1 LTRKIALITGGS
13 RGIGKE
19 IALALAKEGNNIAIS
34 YGNNSESAMEVVK
47 EIQSFGVEAIA
58 VKADVSIAEDV
69 KNLIKAVEEGL
80 GTIDILV
87 NNAGIT
93 KDNLLIRMTEE
104 DWDNVM
110 DVNLKGV
117 FLCTKAVSRSM
128 MKKRYGKI
136 INITS
141 VVGITGNAGQGNY
154 SASKA
159 GVIGFTKSMAKE
171 LASRGIRVNAVAPGL
186 TRTDM
191 AELME
196 EKAGVS
202 MMRES
207 AMGRLANP
215 AEIAEVLK
223 EYIIGH
229 FNEEISLNQI
239 AHNMNY
245 SCSYLTKI
253 FYQQYECTPT
263 KYLISLR
270 MQKAQQLLTHHTELS
285 IRQIGEAVGYPE
297 QGYFSRIFKKQNG
310 SSPLEYREEKE
321 AQS

>member
-1 LTRKIALITGGS
+1 MSTKIALVTGGS

-34 YGNNSESAMEVVK
+34 YGTNSEGAMEVVN
-47 EIQSFGVEAIA
+47 EIKAYGVDGIA
-58 VKADVSIAEDV
+58 VKADVSVSEDV
-69 KNLIKAVEEGL
+69 KNLIKTVEDKL

-110 DVNLKGV
+110 DVNLKGT

-154 SASKA
+154 AASKA

-186 TRTDM
+186 IKTDM
-191 AELME
+191 TNVLTDEIKAEMLKMIPLNTMGNPE
-196 EKAGVS
+196 DIANLVVFLASEKS
-202 MMRES
+202 D
-207 AMGRLANP
+207 
-215 AEIAEVLK
+215 
-223 EYIIGH
+223 YITG
-229 FNEEISLNQI
+229 QI
-239 AHNMNY
+239 I
-245 SCSYLTKI
+245 KI
-253 FYQQYECTPT
+253 DGGMA
-263 KYLISLR
+263 I
-270 MQKAQQLLTHHTELS
+270 
-285 IRQIGEAVGYPE
+285 
-297 QGYFSRIFKKQNG
+297 
-310 SSPLEYREEKE
+310 
-321 AQS
+321 